1 MNKKRKANIKANWQ
15 IYAFLL
21 PVVLYMLIFVYI
33 PMAGN
38 VIAFEDYKPF
48 KGIFGSDWV
57 GWKRFVR
64 FFSMNKG
71 RTVLINTLRIS
82 IYQLVAGF
90 PLPVILALMINTCK
104 YPRFKKIVQ
113 TVTYAPHF
121 ISTVVVVAIINV
133 FFSPSTGIISNL
145 LNSLGIIDG
154 PLTTLTNASAFPH
167 LYVLSGIWQSLGWNS
182 IIYIGALS
190 SVDPALHESAVI
202 DGANKLQRCIH
213 IDFPAI
219 MPTAVLL
226 LILNCGQVMSVGFE
240 KVFLMQNSLNLS
252 TSEILSTYIYKQGL
266 QQSQYSFA
274 TAVNLFNSVVNFA
287 MLLIVNGI
295 ARARSENSLF

>member
-1 MNKKRKANIKANWQ
+1 M
-15 IYAFLL
+15 
-21 PVVLYMLIFVYI
+21 
-33 PMAGN
+33 
-38 VIAFEDYKPF
+38 
-48 KGIFGSDWV
+48 
-57 GWKRFVR
+57 
-64 FFSMNKG
+64 
-71 RTVLINTLRIS
+71 
-82 IYQLVAGF
+82 
-90 PLPVILALMINTCK
+90 
-104 YPRFKKIVQ
+104 
-113 TVTYAPHF
+113 
-121 ISTVVVVAIINV
+121 
-133 FFSPSTGIISNL
+133 
-145 LNSLGIIDG
+145 
-154 PLTTLTNASAFPH
+154 
-167 LYVLSGIWQSLGWNS
+167 
-182 IIYIGALS
+182 
-190 SVDPALHESAVI
+190 DPALHESAVI

-219 MPTAVLL
+219 MPTAVIL

>member
-1 MNKKRKANIKANWQ
+1 
-15 IYAFLL
+15 
-21 PVVLYMLIFVYI
+21 
-33 PMAGN
+33 
-38 VIAFEDYKPF
+38 
-48 KGIFGSDWV
+48 
-57 GWKRFVR
+57 
-64 FFSMNKG
+64 MNKG

-219 MPTAVLL
+219 MPTAVIL
-226 LILNCGQVMSVGFE
+226 LILNCVQVMSVGFE